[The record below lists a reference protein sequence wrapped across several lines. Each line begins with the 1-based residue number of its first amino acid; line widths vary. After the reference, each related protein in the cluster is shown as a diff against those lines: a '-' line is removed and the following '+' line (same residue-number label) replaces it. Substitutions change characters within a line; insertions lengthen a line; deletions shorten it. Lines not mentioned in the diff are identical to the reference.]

1 MASIRVHELAKEFGM
16 DSKEFLERLLEM
28 KVPVKNHA
36 STLNDAYV
44 DRIRKRLAPEMAERA
59 AAAEAKR
66 VAEEAERAAEEARV
80 REEEEAARKAAVEQ
94 ERALREKERQEREE
108 REAKLQEESEQAA
121 AEQAAAETAE
131 RSVAAEREE
140 HPERQEKVVP
150 RFSGLLSQI
159 EAEKNRLEAEKA
171 LKREQRSAARPAKA
185 GTDTSAARGAD
196 TQVGAATD
204 AHTAVAASDE
214 KVAAAA
220 QPGKLD
226 SGAQPGLP
234 AVPEAV
240 SSTPPAEKA
249 PAQAQA
255 PQSRRKAANAALD
268 EEGAR
273 PKGKGKGRGRAREDH
288 HVPAYDVDTYA
299 FDEDAAEDDR
309 YRQMAV
315 QAEQFQRERVLA
327 EARAAV
333 EAASGE
339 GEGRRR
345 KRKEKRVAEAKEK
358 AELEAIEKGIDP
370 ELIFDESVLQ
380 ITTGITV
387 QELADALHIPP
398 NDIVK
403 RLFLLGTPLT
413 VTQTMNDELVELI
426 ADDLGRKIRI
436 ISPEEEYTV
445 VYTDA
450 PEDLE
455 SRPPVVTVMGH
466 VDHGKTSLLDA
477 IRETGVVATEAGGI
491 TQHIGAS
498 VVEIKDHQIT
508 FIDTPGHEAFTAM
521 RARGA
526 KVTDVVVLVVA
537 ADDGVMPQTVEAIH
551 HAHAAGVPIVVAV
564 NKIDKPGATPERVRQ
579 ELSEHSIIPEEWGGQ
594 NMFVDVSAKQRIG
607 IDDLLET
614 ILLQAD
620 VLELKANPKT
630 LASGFVIEAKLDKGR
645 GPVATVLVQRGTLKV
660 GDTVVV
666 GTSYGRVRALVNPK
680 GEIVEVARP
689 ADPVEILGLNSV
701 PDAGDE
707 FRVFSDERDARNL
720 AEDRALRKRLAEHRK
735 GHMSL
740 EDLFARIEEGKVSEL
755 NLVVKADVQGSIE
768 ALQDALD
775 KMDQSE
781 VRINVIHSAVGGI
794 TETDVTLAA
803 ASDAVIVGFN
813 VRPQQKAKVL
823 AEKERVEIKTYRV
836 IYQAI
841 DDINAA
847 RVGLLKP
854 EIVEEDTGAAEVR
867 ELFKVPKAGTVAGC
881 FVEVGEISR
890 DDRLRVVR
898 DGTVIYEG
906 DIASL
911 RRFKE
916 DVKSVRA
923 GYECGIGIEGF
934 QDVKVGDVLEGY
946 TIKEIAREG

>member
-1 MASIRVHELAKEFGM
+1 MRVHELAKEFGM
-16 DSKEFLERLLEM
+16 NSKDFLERLLEM
-28 KVPVKNHA
+28 KIPVKNHA
-36 STLNDAYV
+36 STLNDAYI
-44 DRIRKRLAPEMAERA
+44 DRIRKRLGPELAERA
-59 AAAEAKR
+59 AVAEAEK
-66 VAEEAERAAEEARV
+66 AAEEAKKQAEAEKA
-80 REEEEAARKAAVEQ
+80 REEEEATRKAAVEH
-94 ERALREKERQEREE
+94 ERALREKERLEREDKVKE
-108 REAKLQEESEQAA
+108 EAELDEDEETTVLGGSEALPLDQRDA
-121 AEQAAAETAE
+121 Q
-131 RSVAAEREE
+131 
-140 HPERQEKVVP
+140 PEKVIP

-159 EAEKNRLEAEKA
+159 EAEQNRIEAEKRA
-171 LKREQRSAARPAKA
+171 KKEQREAAKA
-185 GTDTSAARGAD
+185 AKDAKDAQSPQQTTKPAA
-196 TQVGAATD
+196 
-204 AHTAVAASDE
+204 
-214 KVAAAA
+214 
-220 QPGKLD
+220 
-226 SGAQPGLP
+226 
-234 AVPEAV
+234 EAG
-240 SSTPPAEKA
+240 
-249 PAQAQA
+249 QAQA
-255 PQSRRKAANAALD
+255 AKPAKDVESPKPDKAKEAKEQHTKTKPTTIEAPAMEAVTFDDEDAKQGGGSKRKTAASESQ
-268 EEGAR
+268 EEGAGR
-273 PKGKGKGRGRAREDH
+273 GKGKGRQKGRGKESRQALDYSPED
-288 HVPAYDVDTYA
+288 YTLD
-299 FDEDAAEDDR
+299 DEEDDR
-309 YRQMAV
+309 YRRMAV
-315 QAEQFQRERVLA
+315 QAEQFQKERVLA

-345 KRKEKRVAEAKEK
+345 KRKEKRAADAKEK

-370 ELIFDESVLQ
+370 ELLFDESVVQ
-380 ITTGITV
+380 ITTGATV
-387 QELADALHIPP
+387 QEVADALKVPS

-426 ADDLGRKIRI
+426 ADDIGRKIRI
-436 ISPEEEYTV
+436 ISPEEEYAIV
-445 VYTDA
+445 DTDA
-450 PEDLE
+450 PGDLVP
-455 SRPPVVTVMGH
+455 RPPVVTVMGH

-498 VVEIKDHQIT
+498 TVEINDHRIT

-551 HAHAAGVPIVVAV
+551 HAEAAGVPIVVAV
-564 NKIDKPGATPERVRQ
+564 NKIDKPGVNPDRVRQ
-579 ELSEHSIIPEEWGGQ
+579 ELTEHSIIPEEWGGQ
-594 NMFVDVSAKQRIG
+594 NMFVNVSAKQREG
-607 IDDLLET
+607 IDELLET

-620 VLELKANPKT
+620 VLELKANPNA

-660 GDTVVV
+660 GDPVVV
-666 GTSYGRVRALVNPK
+666 GTSHGRVRALINPL
-680 GEIVEVARP
+680 GETVVAALP
-689 ADPVEILGLNSV
+689 SDPVEILGLGSV

-707 FRVFSDERDARNL
+707 FRVFADERDARNL
-720 AEDRALRKRLAEHRK
+720 AEDRALRKRLKEHQR

-740 EDLFARIEEGKVSEL
+740 EDLFARIEEGAADL

-768 ALQDALD
+768 ALQDALN
-775 KMDQSE
+775 KMDQTE
-781 VRINVIHSAVGGI
+781 VHINVIHSAVGGI

-803 ASDAVIVGFN
+803 ASDAVIIGFN
-813 VRPQQKAKVL
+813 VRPQQKARAL
-823 AEKERVEIKTYRV
+823 AMKEKVEIKMYRV

-854 EIVEEDTGAAEVR
+854 EIVEVDTGIAEVR
-867 ELFKVPKAGTVAGC
+867 ELFKVPKAGTIAGC
-881 FVEVGEISR
+881 FVDEGEINR
-890 DDRLRVVR
+890 DDKIRVVR
-898 DGTVIYEG
+898 DGTVVFEG
-906 DIASL
+906 SISSL

-934 QDVKVGDVLEGY
+934 QDIKVGDTLEGY